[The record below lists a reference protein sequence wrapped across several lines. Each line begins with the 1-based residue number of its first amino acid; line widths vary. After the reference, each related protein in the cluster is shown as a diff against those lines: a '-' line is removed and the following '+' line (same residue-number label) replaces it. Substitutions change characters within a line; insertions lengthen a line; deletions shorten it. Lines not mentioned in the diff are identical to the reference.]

1 MPDPVPVHRA
11 RPPSHCFTLIAL
23 ACAATAAGAQVAPPP
38 VAASAPAPAQP
49 ASGPDAPLVLKPST
63 RLSPPPRGEQAR
75 QRPVILE
82 AGELR
87 ARPDLDAVAEG
98 NVQFRRA
105 GTFIRADR
113 LTYDSPEDLAIARGG
128 VRIEREGSIYRG
140 PELQLKVQRFEGFF
154 LQPEFEFLQLGS
166 GGRADRV
173 DFLDSSR
180 SRLTNAVY
188 SSCPRDGSGDPDWLL
203 RTKRV
208 RLDLDANEGLAEGA
222 VLEFL
227 GVPIL
232 GLPVLSFPLSDDRKS
247 GWLPPEFGLGS
258 RSGFQVG
265 MPYYWN
271 IAPNRDA
278 TFTPTLMTK
287 RGIAGSAEFRYL
299 EPLDAGRVNL
309 DLVPHDRVA
318 DRSRH
323 AWTFEHDGG
332 LRSGWRYKANVFRVS
347 DDQYWE
353 DFPRN
358 IHSITPRLLPLD
370 LQAERPLETPIGPGL
385 AYARVQRWQVLS
397 SQDPT
402 ATIVAPYERS
412 PQLGLKLQPLLP
424 AGLYSTVETEVNR
437 FTRPEVGG
445 VKDTLPVG
453 WRWHALGQLSRRFG
467 TTGWWVTPK
476 VSVNAASYATEEP
489 MSDGRT
495 RASRVIPTFSAEGGM
510 VFERP
515 SRWFNQP
522 MRQTLEPRVLYVNTP
537 YRDQSRLPN
546 FDSADRD
553 FNVVTLF
560 DDKAYSGIDR
570 VADAH
575 QLTAGVVTRLVH
587 ATTGAEVLRLGVAQ
601 RFLFRDQRVTVDPAA
616 PPQSNRVS
624 NLLLDGAT
632 SLVPHW
638 NLDGA
643 FEYNP
648 DIRRVV
654 RSNATVL
661 YSPGPFKTVSA
672 SYLLT
677 RGLSE
682 QLAVGWQW
690 PVYRGTARPVGA
702 SNGCGGTLYAVGRM
716 NYSLQDKRITGAIG
730 GVEYDAGCWIGR
742 LVFER
747 QSIARNQSSLQM
759 SLQLELVGL
768 SRIGSN
774 PLQVL
779 KDNIPGYRLLR
790 DSPHASPLLPDP
802 DRSP

>member
-1 MPDPVPVHRA
+1 MPVLRA
-11 RPPSHCFTLIAL
+11 RPPSHCLSLIAL
-23 ACAATAAGAQVAPPP
+23 ACAASAAGAQVPPP
-38 VAASAPAPAQP
+38 AVAASAPALP
-49 ASGPDAPLVLKPST
+49 ASGPDAPLLLKPST
-63 RLSPPPRGEQAR
+63 QLSPPPRGEQAR
-75 QRPVILE
+75 QRPVIVQADE
-82 AGELR
+82 VR

-98 NVQFRRA
+98 DVQFRRA

-203 RTKRV
+203 RTSRV
-208 RLDLDANEGLAEGA
+208 RLDLEANEGLAEGA

-247 GWLPPEFGLGS
+247 GWLPPEFGLNS
-258 RSGFQVG
+258 RSGFQFG

-299 EPLDAGRVNL
+299 EARDAGRVNL
-309 DLVPHDRVA
+309 DLLPDDRVA

-323 AWTFEHDGG
+323 AWTFEHDGN
-332 LRSGWRYKANVFRVS
+332 LRSGWRYRANVFRVS

-358 IHSITPRLLPLD
+358 IRSITPRLLPLD
-370 LQAERPLETPIGPGL
+370 LQAERPLETPIGPAL
-385 AYARVQRWQVLS
+385 AYARVQRWQVLA

-402 ATIVAPYERS
+402 AAIVAPYQRS
-412 PQLGLKLQPLLP
+412 PQLGLKLQPLMP
-424 AGLYSTVETEVNR
+424 AGLYSTLETEANR

-445 VKDTLPVG
+445 AKDARPTG
-453 WRWHALGQLSRRFG
+453 WRWHALGQVSRRFG
-467 TTGWWVTPK
+467 SVGWWVTPK

-495 RASRVIPTFSAEGGM
+495 RASRVIPSFSAEGGM

-522 MRQTLEPRVLYVNTP
+522 MRQTLEPRLLYVNTP

-587 ATTGAEVLRLGVAQ
+587 AASGAELLRLGLAQ
-601 RFLFRDQRVTVDPAA
+601 RFLFRDQRVTIDPAA
-616 PPQSNRVS
+616 PPQTNRVS

-632 SLVPHW
+632 SLLPNWSV
-638 NLDGA
+638 DGA
-643 FEYNP
+643 LEYSP
-648 DIRRVV
+648 DIRRIV

-672 SYLLT
+672 SYLLA

-690 PVYRGTARPVGA
+690 PVYRGSARPVGA
-702 SNGCGGTLYAVGRM
+702 SSGCGGTLYAVGRM
-716 NYSLQDKRITGAIG
+716 SYSLQDKRLTGSIAG
-730 GVEYDAGCWIGR
+730 MEYDAGCWIGR
-742 LVFER
+742 IVFER
-747 QSIARNQSSLQM
+747 QSIARNQATTQLSI
-759 SLQLELVGL
+759 QLELVGL
-768 SRIGSN
+768 SRLGSN

-790 DSPHASPLLPDP
+790 DSPGAAPPLPDP

>member
-1 MPDPVPVHRA
+1 VPVQRD
-11 RPPSHCFTLIAL
+11 RSPSHCLTLIAL
-23 ACAATAAGAQVAPPP
+23 ACAASAAGAQPVGAAPP
-38 VAASAPAPAQP
+38 AAGASAPAAE
-49 ASGPDAPLVLKPST
+49 APPLLLKSSP

-75 QRPVILE
+75 QRPIIVQ
-82 AGELR
+82 ADELR

-154 LQPEFEFLQLGS
+154 LQPEFEFLDLGS
-166 GGRADRV
+166 GGRAERI

-203 RTKRV
+203 RTSRV
-208 RLDLDANEGLAEGA
+208 RLDLEANEGLAEGA
-222 VLEFL
+222 VLQFL

-232 GLPVLSFPLSDDRKS
+232 ALPVLSFPLSDDRKS
-247 GWLPPEFGLGS
+247 GWLPPEFGINS

-278 TFTPTLMTK
+278 TFTPMLMTR
-287 RGIAGSAEFRYL
+287 RGIGGAAEFRYL
-299 EPLDAGRVNL
+299 EPTDVGRVNL
-309 DLVPHDRVA
+309 DLLPHDRVA
-318 DRSRH
+318 GRSRH
-323 AWTFEHDGG
+323 ALTFEHDGS
-332 LRSGWRYKANVFRVS
+332 LRSGWRYRANALRVS
-347 DDQYWE
+347 DDAYWE

-370 LQAERPLETPIGPGL
+370 LQAERPLNTPIGPGL
-385 AYARVQRWQVLS
+385 AYARVQRWQVLA
-397 SQDPT
+397 SQDP
-402 ATIVAPYERS
+402 AGAIIAPYERS
-412 PQLGLKLQPLLP
+412 PQLGLQVQPLMP
-424 AGLYSTVETEVNR
+424 AGLYSTLQTEVNR

-445 VKDTLPVG
+445 AKDDLPTG
-453 WRWHALGQLSRRFG
+453 WRWHALGQVSKRFG
-467 TTGWWVTPK
+467 TTGWWLTPK
-476 VSVNAASYATEEP
+476 MSVNAASYSTDAP
-489 MSDGRT
+489 MSDGR
-495 RASRVIPTFSAEGGM
+495 RQASRVIPTFSAEGGM

-515 SRWFNQP
+515 SRWFGQP
-522 MRQTLEPRVLYVNTP
+522 MRQTLEPRLLYVNTP

-546 FDSADRD
+546 FDSAERD

-560 DDKAYSGIDR
+560 DDKTYSGIDR

-587 ATTGAEVLRLGVAQ
+587 ATSGIELLRLGLAQ
-601 RFLFRDQRVTVDPAA
+601 RFLFRDQRVTIDPAA
-616 PPQSNRVS
+616 PPLTNRVS

-632 SLVPHW
+632 SLLPGW
-638 NLDGA
+638 NIDGA
-643 FEYNP
+643 LEYNP

-661 YSPGPFKTVSA
+661 YSPGPFRTVSA
-672 SYLLT
+672 SYLLA

-682 QLAVGWQW
+682 QLAIGWQW
-690 PVYRGTARPVGA
+690 PVYRGKARPVGA
-702 SNGCGGTLYAVGRM
+702 SSGCGGTLYAVGRM
-716 NYSLQDKRITGAIG
+716 NYSLRDSRITGSIVG
-730 GVEYDAGCWIGR
+730 MEYDAGCWIGR
-742 LVFER
+742 IVSER
-747 QSIARNQSSLQM
+747 QSIARNQSTTQL

-790 DSPHASPLLPDP
+790 DSPHTALPLPDP
-802 DRSP
+802 DRLP